1 MSEVNEINIPNIVI
15 PNVVSSESWI
25 YGIPNVPSNHPP
37 ITTNIGFPIVE
48 IPGCVKMHKDNQD
61 KVCLLYTSPSP
72 RDGLLSRMPS
82 SA

>member
-48 IPGCVKMHKDNQD
+48 IPVS
-61 KVCLLYTSPSP
+61 YTHLTLPTIYSV
-72 RDGLLSRMPS
+72 
-82 SA
+82 

>member
-37 ITTNIGFPIVE
+37 ITTNIG
-48 IPGCVKMHKDNQD
+48 
-61 KVCLLYTSPSP
+61 
-72 RDGLLSRMPS
+72 LSLIHI
-82 SA
+82 

>member
-37 ITTNIGFPIVE
+37 ITTNIG
-48 IPGCVKMHKDNQD
+48 
-61 KVCLLYTSPSP
+61 CLLYTSPSP
-72 RDGLLSRMPS
+72 RDLSTSRMPS